1 MTNKSR
7 DGFFVHSTIYG
18 HSNMKKNMRSR
29 YITTFTVAI
38 LLVFLICATSWSAR
52 IKDIAELGGVRN
64 NQLIGY
70 GLVTGLA
77 GTGDD
82 LKKVLFTR
90 QALYNML
97 VRQGITV
104 NPEEFDKIKVN
115 NVAAVMV
122 NASLPPFAKPGST
135 IDVQVSSIGDA
146 KSLAGGNLLMT
157 PLKAADGHV
166 YAVAQGPLTIGA
178 FSFGGKAAKA
188 QKNHPT
194 VGRITSGALIE
205 RQPPGEFAGDGTL
218 SYTLRSSD
226 FTTAANMC
234 DAINNKYGDETAF
247 PIDSATVKVTIPE
260 QFINNKV
267 QFVASIEKMRIDT
280 DTNAKVVVD
289 ERTGTIVMGQDV
301 RLSTVAVSHGN
312 LSLIVRE
319 NTEVSQPNPLAAGQT
334 IASPSTQ
341 LDVIE
346 DDGQLMIVEEG
357 VSIGAVAD
365 ALNAIGAT
373 PRDLIAIFQAI
384 KVAGAMHG
392 ELIVL

>member
-1 MTNKSR
+1 MHNKL
-7 DGFFVHSTIYG
+7 
-18 HSNMKKNMRSR
+18 
-29 YITTFTVAI
+29 ITLFTFT
-38 LLVFLICATSWSAR
+38 LLTCFLCTSSQGAR
-52 IKDIAELGGVRN
+52 IKDIAELNGVRT

-70 GLVTGLA
+70 GLITGLA
-77 GTGDD
+77 STGDD

-104 NPEEFDKIKVN
+104 NPKEFERIKVK

-122 NASLPPFAKPGST
+122 VAVLPPFAKPGST

-146 KSLAGGNLLMT
+146 QSLAGGNLLMT
-157 PLKAADGHV
+157 PLKGPDGKV

-178 FSFGGKAAKA
+178 FSFGGKSAKA

-194 VGRITSGALIE
+194 VGRISGGAIIE
-205 RQPPGEFAGDGTL
+205 KVAPGKFAKDGK
-218 SYTLRSSD
+218 LRYSLRTSD
-226 FTTAANMC
+226 FTTANNMSNT
-234 DAINNKYGDETAF
+234 INTKYGVGTAY
-247 PIDSATVKVTIPE
+247 PLDSATIEVTIPE
-260 QFINNKV
+260 PFLENKV
-267 QFVASIEKMRIDT
+267 QFVASIESLRIDT
-280 DTNAKVVVD
+280 DANARVVVN

-312 LSLIVRE
+312 LSLIIRE
-319 NTEVSQPNPLAAGQT
+319 SLDVTQPNPLALGRTVAAPAT
-334 IASPSTQ
+334 EI
-341 LDVIE
+341 DVIE
-346 DDGQLMIVEEG
+346 DDGQLMVVEEG

>member
-1 MTNKSR
+1 
-7 DGFFVHSTIYG
+7 
-18 HSNMKKNMRSR
+18 MKPKF
-29 YITTFTVAI
+29 TTFFTIPILI
-38 LLVFLICATSWSAR
+38 LLIFCTASSAAR
-52 IKDIAELGGVRN
+52 IKDIAMLRGVRT

-104 NPEEFDKIKVN
+104 NPTEFDKIKVK

-122 NASLPPFAKPGST
+122 TAVLPPFGKPGST

-146 KSLAGGNLLMT
+146 KSLAGGNLIMT
-157 PLKAADGHV
+157 PLKGPDGKV
-166 YAVAQGPLTIGA
+166 YAVSQGPLTIGA

-188 QKNHPT
+188 QRNHPT
-194 VGRITSGALIE
+194 VGRISGGAIIE
-205 RQPPGEFAGDGTL
+205 RKPPGTFAKEGNL
-218 SYTLRSSD
+218 SYSLRTSD
-226 FTTAANMC
+226 FSTANNMSN
-234 DAINNKYGDETAF
+234 AINKKYGVGTAF
-247 PIDSATVKVTIPE
+247 PIDSATVKVIIPE
-260 QFINNKV
+260 VFQENKV
-267 QFVASIEKMRIDT
+267 QFVASIENIRIDT
-280 DTNAKVVVD
+280 DSNARVVVN
-289 ERTGTIVMGQDV
+289 ERTGTIVMGQNV

-312 LSLIVRE
+312 LSLIIKE
-319 NTEVSQPNPLAAGQT
+319 SAEVSQPNPLAAGQT
-334 IASPSTQ
+334 VVVPETTI
-341 LDVIE
+341 DIIE
-346 DDGQLMIVEEG
+346 DDGQLMVVEEG
-357 VSIGAVAD
+357 VSISEVAD

>member
-1 MTNKSR
+1 MKR
-7 DGFFVHSTIYG
+7 KQIIIIVAFIFFIISFC
-18 HSNMKKNMRSR
+18 S
-29 YITTFTVAI
+29 
-38 LLVFLICATSWSAR
+38 TSWGAR
-52 IKDIAELGGVRN
+52 IKDVADLVGVRN

-104 NPEEFDKIKVN
+104 NPEEFNKIKVD

-122 NASLPPFAKPGST
+122 NATLPPFAKPGAT
-135 IDVQVSSIGDA
+135 IDVTVASIGDA
-146 KSLAGGNLLMT
+146 DSLAGGNLLMT
-157 PLKAADGHV
+157 PLKAADGRV

-178 FSFGGKAAKA
+178 FSFGGKAAKV
-188 QKNHPT
+188 QRNHPT
-194 VGRITSGALIE
+194 VGRISGGALIE
-205 RQPPGEFAGDGTL
+205 KQSPGELAKDGIL
-218 SYTLRSSD
+218 VYTLRNSD
-226 FTTAANMC
+226 FTTASNMSN
-234 DAINNKYGDETAF
+234 AINEKYGVGTAF
-247 PIDSATVKVTIPE
+247 PVDSTTVEIMVPE
-260 QFINNKV
+260 PFLNNKV
-267 QFVASIEKMRIDT
+267 QFVTSIETMRIET
-280 DTNAKVVVD
+280 DTNAKVVVN

-312 LSLIVRE
+312 LSLVIRE
-319 NTEVSQPNPLAAGQT
+319 TEIVSQPNPLALGRT
-334 IASPSTQ
+334 IAVPETEV
-341 LDVIE
+341 DIIE
-346 DDGQLMIVEEG
+346 EDGQLMVVEEG

>member
-1 MTNKSR
+1 MR
-7 DGFFVHSTIYG
+7 STIT
-18 HSNMKKNMRSR
+18 
-29 YITTFTVAI
+29 IFFTTSI
-38 LLVFLICATSWSAR
+38 LLLGLFCTASTGAR
-52 IKDIAELGGVRN
+52 IKDIAELKGVRN

-70 GLVTGLA
+70 GLITGLA

-104 NPEEFDKIKVN
+104 NPTEFDKIKVK

-122 NASLPPFAKPGST
+122 SASLPPFAKPGST

-157 PLKAADGHV
+157 PLKGPDGKV
-166 YAVAQGPLTIGA
+166 YAVAQGALTIGA

-194 VGRITSGALIE
+194 VGRITGGALIE
-205 RQPPGEFAGDGTL
+205 RQPPGTFAKNGML
-218 SYTLRSSD
+218 AYTLRSSD
-226 FTTAANMC
+226 FTTASNMSNK
-234 DAINNKYGDETAF
+234 INEKYGAGTAF
-247 PIDSATVKVTIPE
+247 PIDSATVQVAIPE
-260 QFINNKV
+260 PFLDKKV
-267 QFVASIEKMRIDT
+267 QFVASIESLRIDT
-280 DTNAKVVVD
+280 DTNARVVVN
-289 ERTGTIVMGQDV
+289 ERTGTVVMGQDV

-312 LSLIVRE
+312 LSLVIKE
-319 NTEVSQPNPLAAGQT
+319 TPQVSQPNPLAPGQT
-334 IASPSTQ
+334 AVTPQTQ
-341 LDVIE
+341 INIIE
-346 DDGQLMIVEEG
+346 EDGQLMVVEEG

>member
-1 MTNKSR
+1 MR
-7 DGFFVHSTIYG
+7 STIT
-18 HSNMKKNMRSR
+18 
-29 YITTFTVAI
+29 IFFTTSI
-38 LLVFLICATSWSAR
+38 LLLGLFCTTSSGAR
-52 IKDIAELGGVRN
+52 IKDIAELKGVRN
-64 NQLIGY
+64 NQLLGY

-97 VRQGITV
+97 VRQGITI
-104 NPEEFDKIKVN
+104 NPEEFNKIKVE

-135 IDVQVSSIGDA
+135 IDVQVASIGDA
-146 KSLAGGNLLMT
+146 TSLAGGNLLMT
-157 PLKAADGHV
+157 PLKGPDGKV

-194 VGRITSGALIE
+194 VGRISDGALIE
-205 RQPPGEFAGDGTL
+205 RKSPGTFAKDDTL
-218 SYTLRSSD
+218 YYTLRSSD
-226 FTTAANMC
+226 FTTASNMSNK
-234 DAINNKYGDETAF
+234 INEKYGAGTAF
-247 PIDSATVKVTIPE
+247 PMDSATVHVVIPE
-260 QFINNKV
+260 PFLNNKV
-267 QFVASIEKMRIDT
+267 QFVASIEGMRIDT
-280 DTNAKVVVD
+280 DTNARVVVN

-312 LSLIVRE
+312 LSLII
-319 NTEVSQPNPLAAGQT
+319 TETIDVSQPNPLALGQT
-334 IASPSTQ
+334 VITPQTQ
-341 LDVIE
+341 IDVIE
-346 DDGQLMIVEEG
+346 DDGQLMVVEEG

>member
-1 MTNKSR
+1 MRKYLTTLISISILIL
-7 DGFFVHSTIYG
+7 FVFCSSSFG
-18 HSNMKKNMRSR
+18 
-29 YITTFTVAI
+29 
-38 LLVFLICATSWSAR
+38 AR
-52 IKDIAELGGVRN
+52 IKDIAELKGVRH

-97 VRQGITV
+97 VRQGITI
-104 NPEEFDKIKVN
+104 NPTEFNKIKVD

-122 NASLPPFAKPGST
+122 NASLPPFGKPGSK

-146 KSLAGGNLLMT
+146 QSLAGGNLLMT
-157 PLKAADGHV
+157 PLKGPDGKV

-178 FSFGGKAAKA
+178 FSFGGKAAKV
-188 QKNHPT
+188 QRNHPT
-194 VGRITSGALIE
+194 VGRISDGAIIE
-205 RQPPGEFAGDGTL
+205 RRPPGTFAKDGIL
-218 SYTLRSSD
+218 SYSLRNSD
-226 FTTAANMC
+226 FTTASNMSKK
-234 DAINNKYGDETAF
+234 INETYGAGTAF
-247 PIDSATVKVTIPE
+247 PVDSATIEVVIPE
-260 QFINNKV
+260 TLLNNKV
-267 QFVASIEKMRIDT
+267 QFVASIENMRVKT
-280 DTNAKVVVD
+280 DANARVVVN
-289 ERTGTIVMGQDV
+289 ERTGTIVMGQSV

-312 LSLIVRE
+312 LSLVIKE
-319 NTEVSQPNPLAAGQT
+319 SADVSQPNPLALGQT
-334 IASPSTQ
+334 VVTPDTQ
-341 LDVIE
+341 IDIIE
-346 DDGQLMIVEEG
+346 DDGQLMVVEEG
-357 VSIGAVAD
+357 VSIGQVAD

>member
-1 MTNKSR
+1 MRNKVISYIL
-7 DGFFVHSTIYG
+7 FFLLACLFV
-18 HSNMKKNMRSR
+18 SNSQ
-29 YITTFTVAI
+29 A
-38 LLVFLICATSWSAR
+38 AR
-52 IKDIAELGGVRN
+52 IKDIAELNGVRT

-77 GTGDD
+77 STGDD
-82 LKKVLFTR
+82 LQKVLFTR

-104 NPEEFDKIKVN
+104 NPQEFTKIKVK

-122 NASLPPFAKPGST
+122 NAVLPPFAKPGST

-146 KSLAGGNLLMT
+146 QSLAGGNLLMT
-157 PLKAADGHV
+157 PLQGPDGKV

-178 FSFGGKAAKA
+178 FSFGGKTAKV
-188 QKNHPT
+188 QRNHPT
-194 VGRITSGALIE
+194 VGRISGGAIIE
-205 RQPPGEFAGDGTL
+205 KTAPGKFAANGK
-218 SYTLRSSD
+218 LRYSLRTSD
-226 FTTAANMC
+226 FTTANNMS
-234 DAINNKYGDETAF
+234 DTINEKYGVGTAF
-247 PIDSATVKVTIPE
+247 PIDSATIEVIIPE
-260 QFINNKV
+260 PFLENKV
-267 QFVASIEKMRIDT
+267 QFVAGIERLRIDT
-280 DTNAKVVVD
+280 DANARVVVN
-289 ERTGTIVMGQDV
+289 ERTGTIVMGQNV

-312 LSLIVRE
+312 LSLIIQE
-319 NTEVSQPNPLAAGQT
+319 SLNVSQPNPLAQGET
-334 IASPSTQ
+334 VVTPDTQ
-341 LDVIE
+341 IDVIE
-346 DDGQLMIVEEG
+346 DDGQLMVVEEG

>member
-1 MTNKSR
+1 MRRIHFSITLLLLLTVLS
-7 DGFFVHSTIYG
+7 
-18 HSNMKKNMRSR
+18 SNG
-29 YITTFTVAI
+29 
-38 LLVFLICATSWSAR
+38 WGAR
-52 IKDIAELGGVRN
+52 IKDIAEINGVRN
-64 NQLIGY
+64 NQLVGY

-104 NPEEFDKIKVN
+104 NPTEFEKIKVD

-122 NASLPPFAKPGST
+122 TATLPPFSKPGST

-146 KSLAGGNLLMT
+146 DSLAGGNLLLT
-157 PLKAADGHV
+157 PLKGPDGKV

-188 QKNHPT
+188 QRNHPT
-194 VGRITSGALIE
+194 VGRIASGATIE
-205 RQPPGEFAGDGTL
+205 RLVPTSFGENGLL
-218 SYTLRSSD
+218 SYTLRHSD
-226 FTTAANMC
+226 FTTASNMST
-234 DAINNKYGDETAF
+234 AINQIYGEGTAF
-247 PIDSATVKVTIPE
+247 PVDSATVNVTIPE
-260 QFINNKV
+260 KFIDNTV
-267 QFVASIEKMRIDT
+267 DFIASIEGTKVQT
-280 DTNAKVVVD
+280 DANARVVVN

-312 LSLIVRE
+312 LSLVIRE
-319 NTEVSQPNPLAAGQT
+319 SAEVSQPNPLAQGQT
-334 IASPSTQ
+334 VVTPETTI
-341 LDVIE
+341 DIIE
-346 DDGQLMIVEEG
+346 DEGEIMVVEEG
-357 VSIGAVAD
+357 VSIGEVAD

-384 KVAGAMHG
+384 KAAGAMQG
-392 ELIVL
+392 EFIVL

>member
-1 MTNKSR
+1 L
-7 DGFFVHSTIYG
+7 
-18 HSNMKKNMRSR
+18 KKVPIMRRS
-29 YITTFTVAI
+29 ITFLFSFLLLLSLLCTVGSA
-38 LLVFLICATSWSAR
+38 AR
-52 IKDIAELGGVRN
+52 IKDIAELKGVRN

-70 GLVTGLA
+70 GLITGLA

-82 LKKVLFTR
+82 LQKVLFTR

-104 NPEEFDKIKVN
+104 NPEEFNKIKVK

-122 NASLPPFAKPGST
+122 TAVLPPFAKPGST

-157 PLKAADGHV
+157 PLMGPDGKV
-166 YAVAQGPLTIGA
+166 YAVSQGPLTIGA

-194 VGRITSGALIE
+194 VGRITGGALIE
-205 RQPPGEFAGDGTL
+205 RQPPGLFAKNGTL
-218 SYTLRSSD
+218 SYSLRSAD
-226 FTTAANMC
+226 FTTASNMSKK
-234 DAINNKYGDETAF
+234 INDKYGPGTAY
-247 PIDSATVKVTIPE
+247 PIDSATVKVIIPKP
-260 QFINNKV
+260 FLNDKV
-267 QFVASIEKMRIDT
+267 QFVASIEGMRIDT
-280 DTNAKVVVD
+280 DTNARVVVN
-289 ERTGTIVMGQDV
+289 ERTGTIVMGEDV

-312 LSLIVRE
+312 LSLVIKETTDV
-319 NTEVSQPNPLAAGQT
+319 TQPNPLAQGQT
-334 IASPSTQ
+334 VAMPQTQ
-341 LDVIE
+341 IDVIE
-346 DDGQLMIVEEG
+346 DDGQLMVVKEG

>member
-1 MTNKSR
+1 MRNKLITILTLSL
-7 DGFFVHSTIYG
+7 FFFIFCSTSQG
-18 HSNMKKNMRSR
+18 
-29 YITTFTVAI
+29 
-38 LLVFLICATSWSAR
+38 AR
-52 IKDIAELGGVRN
+52 IKDIAELNGVRT

-77 GTGDD
+77 STGDD

-104 NPEEFDKIKVN
+104 NPEEFEKIKVK

-122 NASLPPFAKPGST
+122 NAVLPPFAKPGST

-146 KSLAGGNLLMT
+146 QSLAGGNLLMT
-157 PLKAADGHV
+157 PLKGPDGKV

-178 FSFGGKAAKA
+178 FSFGGKSAKV

-194 VGRITSGALIE
+194 VGRITGGAIIE
-205 RQPPGEFAGDGTL
+205 KIAPGKFAKDGI
-218 SYTLRSSD
+218 LRYSLRTAD
-226 FTTAANMC
+226 FTTANNMSNS
-234 DAINNKYGDETAF
+234 INAKYGPGTAF
-247 PIDSATVKVTIPE
+247 PMDSATIKVVIPE
-260 QFINNKV
+260 ALLANKV
-267 QFVASIEKMRIDT
+267 QFVASIEGIRIDT
-280 DTNAKVVVD
+280 DANAKVVVN
-289 ERTGTIVMGQDV
+289 ERTGTIVMGKDV

-312 LSLIVRE
+312 LSLIIKE
-319 NTEVSQPNPLAAGQT
+319 SLDVSQPNPLALGQT
-334 IASPSTQ
+334 VVTPDTEI
-341 LDVIE
+341 DIIE
-346 DDGQLMIVEEG
+346 DDGQLMVVEEG

>member
-1 MTNKSR
+1 MQKKQL
-7 DGFFVHSTIYG
+7 TI
-18 HSNMKKNMRSR
+18 
-29 YITTFTVAI
+29 ITAS
-38 LLVFLICATSWSAR
+38 LLFLFLLCSSSWGAR
-52 IKDIAELGGVRN
+52 IKDIAVLAGVRN

-104 NPEEFDKIKVN
+104 NPEEFDKIKVDN
-115 NVAAVMV
+115 IAAVMV
-122 NASLPPFAKPGST
+122 NAVLPPFAKPGST

-146 KSLAGGNLLMT
+146 DSLAGGNLLMT
-157 PLKAADGHV
+157 PLKAADGSV

-194 VGRITSGALIE
+194 VGRISGGAIIE
-205 RQPPGEFAGDGTL
+205 RQPPGAFADNGIL

-226 FTTAANMC
+226 FTTASNMS
-234 DAINNKYGDETAF
+234 DAINQKYGDGTAF
-247 PIDSATVKVTIPE
+247 PIDSATVKVAIPE
-260 QFINNKV
+260 LFSNNKV
-267 QFVASIEKMRIDT
+267 QFVASIEGMRIDT
-280 DTNAKVVVD
+280 DSNAKVVVN

-312 LSLIVRE
+312 LSLIIKETVDV
-319 NTEVSQPNPLAAGQT
+319 TQPNPLAFGQT
-334 IASPSTQ
+334 VAAPETQ
-341 LDVIE
+341 IDIIE
-346 DDGQLMIVEEG
+346 DDGQLMVVEEG

-392 ELIVL
+392 ELIIL

>member
-1 MTNKSR
+1 MHFSITLLLLL
-7 DGFFVHSTIYG
+7 TILS
-18 HSNMKKNMRSR
+18 SN
-29 YITTFTVAI
+29 
-38 LLVFLICATSWSAR
+38 SWGAR
-52 IKDIAELGGVRN
+52 IKDIAEISGVRN
-64 NQLIGY
+64 NQLVGY

-104 NPEEFDKIKVN
+104 NPTDFENIKVN

-122 NASLPPFAKPGST
+122 MATLPPFSKPGST

-146 KSLAGGNLLMT
+146 DSLAGGNLLLT
-157 PLKAADGHV
+157 PLKGPDGKV

-188 QKNHPT
+188 QQNHPT
-194 VGRITSGALIE
+194 VGRIASGATIE
-205 RQPPGEFAGDGTL
+205 RVVPTQFGENGFL
-218 SYTLRSSD
+218 SYTLRQAD
-226 FTTAANMC
+226 FTTASNMSNS
-234 DAINNKYGDETAF
+234 INEIYGENTAF
-247 PIDSATVKVTIPE
+247 PVDSATIKVTIPE
-260 QFINNKV
+260 NFLDDTV
-267 QFVASIEKMRIDT
+267 RFVASIEGIKVKIDS
-280 DTNAKVVVD
+280 NARVVVN

-312 LSLIVRE
+312 LSLVIKE
-319 NTEVSQPNPLAAGQT
+319 SFEVSQPNPLAPGQT
-334 IASPSTQ
+334 VVTPQTTI
-341 LDVIE
+341 DVIE
-346 DDGQLMIVEEG
+346 DDGEIMVVKEG
-357 VSIGAVAD
+357 VSIGEVAD

-384 KVAGAMHG
+384 KAAGAMQG
-392 ELIVL
+392 EFIVL

>member
-1 MTNKSR
+1 MRRMYFYISLLLLLTVLS
-7 DGFFVHSTIYG
+7 
-18 HSNMKKNMRSR
+18 SNG
-29 YITTFTVAI
+29 
-38 LLVFLICATSWSAR
+38 WGAR
-52 IKDIAELGGVRN
+52 IKDIAEISGVRN
-64 NQLIGY
+64 NQLVGY

-104 NPEEFDKIKVN
+104 NPTEFEKIKVD

-122 NASLPPFAKPGST
+122 TATLPPFAKPGST

-146 KSLAGGNLLMT
+146 DSLAGGNLLLT
-157 PLKAADGHV
+157 PLKGPDGKV

-188 QKNHPT
+188 QRNHPT
-194 VGRITSGALIE
+194 VGRIASGATIE
-205 RQPPGEFAGDGTL
+205 RLVPSHFGENGLL
-218 SYTLRSSD
+218 SYTLRHAD
-226 FTTAANMC
+226 FTTASNMSN
-234 DAINNKYGDETAF
+234 AINQIYGEDTAF
-247 PIDSATVKVTIPE
+247 PVDSATIKVVIPDK
-260 QFINNKV
+260 FLNNTV
-267 QFVASIEKMRIDT
+267 SFVANIEGIRVEIDS
-280 DTNAKVVVD
+280 NARVVVN

-312 LSLIVRE
+312 LSLVIKE
-319 NTEVSQPNPLAAGQT
+319 SAEVSQPNPLSPGQT
-334 IASPSTQ
+334 VVTPQTTV
-341 LDVIE
+341 DVIE
-346 DDGQLMIVEEG
+346 DDGELMVVEEG
-357 VSIGAVAD
+357 VSIGEVAD

-384 KVAGAMHG
+384 KAAGAMQG
-392 ELIVL
+392 EFIVL

>member
-1 MTNKSR
+1 MR
-7 DGFFVHSTIYG
+7 STIT
-18 HSNMKKNMRSR
+18 NFF
-29 YITTFTVAI
+29 TTSI
-38 LLVFLICATSWSAR
+38 LLLCLFCTISTGAR
-52 IKDIAELGGVRN
+52 IKDIAELKGVRN

-70 GLVTGLA
+70 GLITGLA

-97 VRQGITV
+97 VRQGITI
-104 NPEEFDKIKVN
+104 NPTDFDKIKVK

-122 NASLPPFAKPGST
+122 TASLPPFAKPGST
-135 IDVQVSSIGDA
+135 IDLQVSSIGDA

-157 PLKAADGHV
+157 PLKGPDGKV

-194 VGRITSGALIE
+194 VGRITGGALIE
-205 RQPPGEFAGDGTL
+205 RQPPGTFAKNGIL
-218 SYTLRSSD
+218 AYTLRSSD
-226 FTTAANMC
+226 FTTASNMSNK
-234 DAINNKYGDETAF
+234 INEKYGVGTAF
-247 PIDSATVKVTIPE
+247 PIDSATVQVAIPE
-260 QFINNKV
+260 PFLDNKV
-267 QFVASIEKMRIDT
+267 QFVASIENLRIDT
-280 DTNAKVVVD
+280 DTNARVVVN
-289 ERTGTIVMGQDV
+289 ERTGTVVMGQDV

-312 LSLIVRE
+312 LSLVIKE
-319 NTEVSQPNPLAAGQT
+319 KSQVSQPNPLAPGQT
-334 IASPSTQ
+334 VVTPQTQ
-341 LDVIE
+341 IDIIE
-346 DDGQLMIVEEG
+346 EDGQLMVVEEG